1 MHTQAITRQ
10 WIPRTA
16 ELTLAAGLAATYV
29 ITTFIPLTPFIGGPA
44 FITLEIVML
53 PVIAAVL
60 RPIPAL
66 ATAFVGSLGM
76 ALGQPSFYQVF
87 GLPGLSVPLIATG
100 AGSIAFHYRL
110 GPIVPWAYVLAGAA
124 YYIALS
130 RGGTLFWLIPYL
142 LVIISLP
149 AAFRLKENP
158 RIGILTFYTAMTEQ
172 VSLNILSISLLSLTG
187 PVWLGITPLMYLERT
202 IATFGGAAGIV
213 ALKSALGGRLDIAKR
228 IRKEVR

>member
-1 MHTQAITRQ
+1 MIRQ
-10 WIPRTA
+10 ENRRTWVPRTA

-29 ITTFIPLTPFIGGPA
+29 ITTFVPLTPFIGGPG

-53 PVIAAVL
+53 PIIAALL

-66 ATAFVGSLGM
+66 STVFVGSLGM

-87 GLPGLSVPLIATG
+87 GLPGLLVPLVAVG

-110 GPIVPWAYVLAGAA
+110 GPVVPWAYVLAGAVF
-124 YYIALS
+124 YVALS
-130 RGGTLFWLIPYL
+130 KGGTLFWLVPYL
-142 LVIISLP
+142 LVIVSLP
-149 AAFRLKENP
+149 AAFRLKNNP

>member
-1 MHTQAITRQ
+1 METR
-10 WIPRTA
+10 PRISQNFLTTT
-16 ELTLAAGLAATYV
+16 ELALTSTLAAVYV
-29 ITTFIPLTPFIGGPA
+29 VSTFFPLTPFIGGPS

-76 ALGQPSFYQVF
+76 ALGQPSFYQAF
-87 GLPGLSVPLIATG
+87 GLPGLLVPMIAAG
-100 AGSIAFHYRL
+100 AGSVAFHYGL
-110 GPIVPWAYVLAGAA
+110 GPILPWAYVLAGAA

-149 AAFRLKENP
+149 
-158 RIGILTFYTAMTEQ
+158 
-172 VSLNILSISLLSLTG
+172 
-187 PVWLGITPLMYLERT
+187 
-202 IATFGGAAGIV
+202 
-213 ALKSALGGRLDIAKR
+213 
-228 IRKEVR
+228 

>member
-60 RPIPAL
+60 RPIPGL

-76 ALGQPSFYQVF
+76 ALGQPSFYQAF
-87 GLPGLSVPLIATG
+87 GLPGLLVAMIAAG
-100 AGSIAFHYRL
+100 AGSVAFHYGL
-110 GPIVPWAYVLAGAA
+110 GPILPWAYVLAGAA

-172 VSLNILSISLLSLTG
+172 VTLNILSISLLSLTG

-202 IATFGGAAGIV
+202 IATFGGATGIV
-213 ALKSALGGRLDIAKR
+213 ALKSALGGRLDIAER